1 MKRIVLFLSFM
12 CLVLSTEAQTKGNV
26 RRTTPVRKTT
36 VVKKTPTPEVHKIVP
51 MTKEQVAE
59 YTKHMVD
66 SLQMDGTSWERI
78 LPLPGLTKAEI
89 YRFAKEYMGK
99 TFTNWAKN
107 VQIDDA
113 ENGKIVCM
121 GAMQTIVK
129 KEEMPINGSKS
140 FVIYNGITRQTLTLD
155 IKDERV
161 RVRGEGFAW
170 SGKSRI
176 YAAGDSQTLSSYFGE
191 SLLTMSVLA
200 GGKNDAASGEAKFS
214 ESLRIGAL
222 EYLTGLRNYALKAK
236 LDDDF

>member
-1 MKRIVLFLSFM
+1 MKRIVLFLSFL

-36 VVKKTPTPEVHKIVP
+36 VAKKTPAPEVHKIVP

-66 SLQMDGTSWERI
+66 SLQMNGTSWERV

-99 TFTNWAKN
+99 TYTNWSRN

-121 GAMQTIVK
+121 GVFQTIVK
-129 KEEMPINGSKS
+129 KEEMPVDGNKCFTVFNG
-140 FVIYNGITRQTLTLD
+140 NTRQTLTLD
-155 IKDERV
+155 IKDEKV

-170 SGKSRI
+170 SGKDRI
-176 YAAGDSQTLSSYFGE
+176 YLKGTSETLSTYYSEG
-191 SLLTMSVLA
+191 LLTMSMLVGGKEDLA
-200 GGKNDAASGEAKFS
+200 GGEAKFC
-214 ESLRIGAL
+214 ESLRIGVL
-222 EYLTGLRNYALKAK
+222 EYLTELRNYALKAK
-236 LDDDF
+236 LDNDF

>member
-1 MKRIVLFLSFM
+1 M

-36 VVKKTPTPEVHKIVP
+36 VVKKATMPEVHKIVP

-66 SLQMDGTSWERI
+66 SLQMNSTSWERV

-99 TFTNWAKN
+99 TYTNWARN

-121 GAMQTIVK
+121 GAFQTIVK
-129 KEEMPINGSKS
+129 KEEMPVNGNKC
-140 FVIYNGITRQTLTLD
+140 FTVFNGNTRQTLTLD
-155 IKDERV
+155 IKDEKV
-161 RVRGEGFAW
+161 RVRGEGFSW
-170 SGKSRI
+170 SGTDRI
-176 YAAGDSQTLSSYFGE
+176 YLNGTSETLSTYYSEG
-191 SLLTMSVLA
+191 LLTMSMLVGGEKDLA
-200 GGKNDAASGEAKFS
+200 GGEARFC
-214 ESLRIGAL
+214 ESLRIGVL
-222 EYLTGLRNYALKAK
+222 QYLTGLRNYALKAK
-236 LDDDF
+236 LDNDF